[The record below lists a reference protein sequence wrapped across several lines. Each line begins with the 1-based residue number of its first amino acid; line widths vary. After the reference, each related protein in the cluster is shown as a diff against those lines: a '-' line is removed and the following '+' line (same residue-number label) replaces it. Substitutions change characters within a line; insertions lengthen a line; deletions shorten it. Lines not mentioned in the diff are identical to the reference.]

1 MATRTGW
8 IKRRARRLMAAF
20 RISRP
25 LAVMSAREDWLAFA
39 GARPVEDREMSAKG
53 LRLAM
58 QASTYPSPVK
68 RLRSCDELGVCQLH
82 AAGRRG
88 CDACPYQHIPPAVP
102 PFAPGVIDGPHPR
115 RTGWRAAARSARAWL
130 MRAWP

>member
-1 MATRTGW
+1 MAQRIGW
-8 IKRRARRLMAAF
+8 IKRRARRLMMAF

-25 LAVMSAREDWLAFA
+25 LAVMSARDDWLAFA
-39 GARPVEDREMSAKG
+39 GTRPLEDREMNAKG
-53 LRLAM
+53 M
-58 QASTYPSPVK
+58 QPAK

-102 PFAPGVIDGPHPR
+102 PFAPGVIDGPHLR
-115 RTGWRAAARSARAWL
+115 RTGWRAAAHSTWAWL